1 MKKLFIGSLSLLLL
15 ALVGCD
21 KKTLNKNI
29 EGTWGV
35 KTYLFDTKDKTAD
48 FNRNKAQFRW
58 TFNADNQFSE
68 SWKKIDTFIVS
79 RYDSTFVFD
88 STTMTNNLTKI
99 DTVGVPNVSQQI
111 FSNKGEWTLTN
122 SNKFL
127 QLRDTSNSVREYRIL
142 EHSTSSLRLFKG
154 NEEFL
159 LEAK

>member
-15 ALVGCD
+15 VLVGCD

-35 KTYLFDTKDKTAD
+35 KTYLFDTKDRTAA
-48 FNRNKAQFRW
+48 FNRDKAQFRW

-68 SWKKIDTFIVS
+68 NWKRIDTFIVP

-88 STTMTNNLTKI
+88 SMTMQNNLTKI
-99 DTVGVPNVSQQI
+99 DTVGVEDIRQQI
-111 FSNKGEWTLTN
+111 FSNKGEWLLTN

-127 QLRDTSNSVREYRIL
+127 QLRDTSNAAREYRIL
-142 EHSTSSLRLFKG
+142 EHSGSSLRLFKG

-159 LEAK
+159 LESK

>member
-15 ALVGCD
+15 VLVGCD

-35 KTYLFDTKDKTAD
+35 KTYLFDAKDKTAD

-68 SWKKIDTFIVS
+68 TWKKIDTFVVS

-99 DTVGVPNVSQQI
+99 DTVGVQNINQQI

-127 QLRDTSNSVREYRIL
+127 QLRDTSNAVREYRIL
-142 EHSTSSLRLFKG
+142 EHSNSSLRLFKG

-159 LEAK
+159 LESK